1 MSDSKPKTVDEYI
14 DAVSG
19 VAQERLRR
27 LRAILRKVAPDA
39 KETLKWGM
47 PVFEEERILFA
58 YAAYKSH
65 LNFIPTG
72 PALKPFEEELKDYKT
87 GKDSLQLP
95 YDEPIPEKL
104 IRKIAEY
111 RAVQV
116 RENDAK
122 WIH

>member
-95 YDEPIPEKL
+95 YDEPIPEEL